1 MRNIWIV
8 TAVNA
13 SPQINPRKRRTLTA
27 DEASQSVCPSDTLGG
42 MRHAIDIL
50 LNRAPICLL
59 IAVLCVAGAACDHA
73 QAPQTVK
80 IPLQSCSGLP
90 CFDATFGGSKLKLLL
105 SLADQTSY
113 LSPLAI
119 VKADAQRPPKEFG
132 KVRRFKVGSLELS
145 DIFAIDDTLHGA
157 APKGPETLNPP
168 ADGTLSYNALSDR
181 LVVLNIP
188 GHVLEISAAPL
199 TRAACPA
206 NCSQLK
212 DSRATDMAGGVTL
225 TTDGFAA
232 GNVPLRAR
240 VDTVFPGAV
249 AVTNPIQGLRTEGG
263 RPTEGSYHGSTLSY
277 LETAPIY
284 FGGRPVASS
293 ASVVR
298 ANDLFSIVGPK
309 YDSAVG
315 LAILS
320 VGTYGFDFRSMK
332 MWRYE

>member
-1 MRNIWIV
+1 M
-8 TAVNA
+8 
-13 SPQINPRKRRTLTA
+13 
-27 DEASQSVCPSDTLGG
+27 
-42 MRHAIDIL
+42 
-50 LNRAPICLL
+50 NRARISLL
-59 IAVLCVAGAACDHA
+59 IAGLCLAGAACDHV
-73 QAPQTVK
+73 QTPETVK

-90 CFDATFGGSKLKLLL
+90 CFDATFGGTKLKLLL

-119 VKADAQRPPKEFG
+119 VKADSKRPAKEIG

-145 DIFAIDDTLHGA
+145 DLFAIDDTLQGA
-157 APKGPETLNPP
+157 VPKGPETLNPP
-168 ADGTLSYNALSDR
+168 ADGTLSYNAFSDR

-199 TRAACPA
+199 TRPACPA
-206 NCSQLK
+206 NCSQLH
-212 DSRATDMAGGVTL
+212 DSRATDMGGGVTL

-249 AVTNPIQGLRTEGG
+249 AVTDPIKGLRTEDG
-263 RPTEGSYHGSTLSY
+263 RPAEGTYHGSTLSY
-277 LETAPIY
+277 LEAAPIY
-284 FGGRPVASS
+284 FAGKPVASS

-320 VGTYGFDFRSMK
+320 AGTYAFDFRSMK
-332 MWRYE
+332 MWRRE